1 MGCIKLPRR
10 NKNND
15 KIIEMLKMIPIAEPC
30 IGEEEL
36 NNVIEAVKSGWI
48 SSKGEFII
56 NFEKNFAKYCN
67 VDYGIA
73 VSNGTVALHLALAA
87 LGIKKGDEVI
97 VPTLTFIATANAV
110 RYCNAKPVFVDSRLD
125 YWCIDPEKIEEKI
138 TDNTKAIIP
147 VHLYGHPCDMEAIN
161 DIAQDHNLYV
171 IEDAAEA
178 HGAEY
183 KGKKVGSLGD
193 ISCFSFYG
201 NKIITTGE
209 GGMCLTDNE
218 ELTEKMRILR
228 DHGMNP
234 NKRYWY
240 DVMGFNYRMTNLQ
253 AAVGVAQTEKLDK
266 FIEKKREIAKI
277 YNSGLKDIDGI
288 TLPPEMEWVKNVYWM
303 YSILIETGFGT
314 NRDQLIQLL
323 GKKGIETRPFFY
335 PVHIQPQYRKYGGAF
350 PIAEGLSKEG
360 INLPSGVTL
369 KKSGVKYI
377 VDTIASISKS

>member
-1 MGCIKLPRR
+1 
-10 NKNND
+10 
-15 KIIEMLKMIPIAEPC
+15 MLKMIPIAEPS
-30 IGEEEL
+30 IGKEEL
-36 NNVIEAVKSGWI
+36 NNVIDAVKSGWI

-67 VDYGIA
+67 VKYGIA

-110 RYCNAKPVFVDSRLD
+110 RYCNAKPVFVDSHPD

-138 TDNTKAIIP
+138 TNNTKAIIP
-147 VHLYGHPCDMEAIN
+147 VHLYGHPCDMDAIN
-161 DIAQDHNLYV
+161 DIAHDHNLYV

-193 ISCFSFYG
+193 ISCFSFFG

-209 GGMCLTDNE
+209 GGICLTNNE
-218 ELTEKMRILR
+218 ELAEKMRILR
-228 DHGMNP
+228 DHGMTP

-240 DVMGFNYRMTNLQ
+240 DVIGFNYRMTNLQ
-253 AAVGVAQTEKLDK
+253 AAIGVAQIEKLDK

-277 YNSGLKDIDGI
+277 YNSELKDIDGI
-288 TLPPEMEWVKNVYWM
+288 ILPPEMKWAKNVYWM
-303 YSILIETGFGT
+303 YSILIENKFRI
-314 NRDQLIQLL
+314 NRDELM
-323 GKKGIETRPFFY
+323 KKLEEDGIETRPFFY
-335 PVHIQPQYRKYGGAF
+335 PIHTMPPYKNDENF
-350 PIAEGLSKEG
+350 PVAEKLSKEG
-360 INLPSGVTL
+360 INLPASVKL
-369 KKSGVKYI
+369 K
-377 VDTIASISKS
+377 TESIKKITKKIKE